1 MGRLPG
7 KFRCPEASIRLP
19 GTRFGRPTLVL
30 SGQLGNLVIVVGCP
44 GKSPNTST
52 TPPFRIHVQ
61 ASRWQSPRS

>member
-30 SGQLGNLVIVVGCP
+30 SGQLGNLVIVVGSP
-44 GKSPNTST
+44 GKSPSTST
-52 TPPFRIHVQ
+52 TPPFHIHEPVN
-61 ASRWQSPRS
+61 R

>member
-30 SGQLGNLVIVVGCP
+30 SGQFGNLVIVVGSP
-44 GKSPNTST
+44 GKIPGTST
-52 TPPFRIHVQ
+52 TPPSYIRVQ
-61 ASRWQSPRS
+61 VSR